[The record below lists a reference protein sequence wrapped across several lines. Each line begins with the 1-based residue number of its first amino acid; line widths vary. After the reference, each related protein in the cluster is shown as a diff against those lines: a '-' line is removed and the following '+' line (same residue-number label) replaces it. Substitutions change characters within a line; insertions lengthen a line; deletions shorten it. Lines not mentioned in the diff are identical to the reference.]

1 MSSLDEF
8 LPLIRGR
15 LPGAPDIILKDAV
28 RDACIEFCRRAQ
40 VLTATADL
48 TVTANDATPTLSF
61 DDGDVW
67 SVQDLRRGTSALLP
81 SNQREFQVRGWD
93 ATTGAPQAYYLDGSG
108 LLVLGPIPDAE
119 ETLSITVTLCPFAD
133 ATEVDDALYRDHRET
148 IAAGARAYVRRNF
161 GDWVNP
167 QLEAEDRKLFEY
179 AIHNQNIRRARGAA
193 NTALR
198 VRATPF

>member
-1 MSSLDEF
+1 MSSLDDF

-28 RDACIEFCRRAQ
+28 RDACIEFCRRAHL
-40 VLTATADL
+40 LTATDSL
-48 TVTANDATPTLSF
+48 TVTAEEAAQVLSF

-81 SNQREFQVRGWD
+81 ANQREFQVRGWD

-167 QLEAEDRKLFEY
+167 QLEAEDRKVFEW